1 MFGCSV
7 IVGHFG
13 EYPSIEGEGIMN
25 AVRRVS
31 VVNILPLLFV
41 FVLGCSAPERF
52 DYPPA
57 RKADVVEDFH
67 GTNVADPY
75 RWMEDESTEEL
86 KTWIDAQNRLTFDYL
101 ESFSGR
107 EKIEN
112 RLTELW
118 NYPRYTVPYKRGETY
133 FYSRNDGLQNQS
145 VLYMEKELGGEAT
158 LVLDPNT
165 LSEDGTVAL
174 TNQGVNHD
182 GTLMAYGLSRSG
194 SDWQEIRIKNLT
206 TGKDFSEVIQWC
218 KFTGIAWTHDKK
230 GFFYNRYPDP
240 ATVAKGEESF
250 NNKVYYHR
258 VGTPQAADPLVYE
271 RPDARELGFSPMM
284 THDGKYLVLH
294 VTKGTDRQNR
304 IYYRE
309 AASTKP
315 FVRLLDEADAN
326 YRLVGTAG
334 STFYIRTDLDA
345 PRGRIVAIDL
355 KTPQRK
361 DWKEIIPQ
369 SEDVL
374 SAVVMVNNQFAVSYL
389 RDVQHRIV
397 LFTIDGKFEREL
409 ELPGIG
415 AVTGFSGRPS
425 EKELFFNFTSFLYP
439 PTVFR
444 YSFETG
450 VLSALRDTEL
460 NFDISAYE
468 TDQVFFTSKD
478 GTRIPMFLTHR
489 KGLQRNGNN
498 PVLLF
503 GYGGFNVSM
512 NPSFNVARLVWLE
525 NGGIFAQ
532 ANLRGGGEY
541 GEEWHRA
548 GMLEKKQNVFD
559 DFISAAEWLVE
570 NKYTQSSRLAIMGA
584 SNGGLLVSATMLQRP
599 KLFGAVV
606 CQVPVTDMLRYH
618 KFTVGRFWVGEYG
631 NAETNP
637 EHFKF
642 MYAYSPLNNVKTGI
656 SYPPILITTAD
667 HDDRVVPAH
676 AMKFG
681 AALQAASSGPN
692 PVLVRVEPKAGHG
705 GGKPVSK
712 QIEEWRDIY
721 SFLMKRFNMRAE

>member
-1 MFGCSV
+1 MSLPNKKFIEERQTLGGYV
-7 IVGHFG
+7 IIQIVTRLRLANVF
-13 EYPSIEGEGIMN
+13 
-25 AVRRVS
+25 
-31 VVNILPLLFV
+31 PLLFV
-41 FVLGCSAPERF
+41 FLSACTAPERF

-67 GTNVADPY
+67 GTSVADPY
-75 RWMEDESTEEL
+75 RWMEDESGEEL
-86 KTWIDAQNRLTFDYL
+86 KTWIDGQNRLTVGYL
-101 ESFSGR
+101 EKFAGR
-107 EKIEN
+107 DNIEN

-118 NYPRYTVPYKRGETY
+118 NFPRYTVPYKRGAYY

-145 VLYMEKELGGEAT
+145 ALYMEKELGKEAT
-158 LVLDPNT
+158 LVIDPNS

-174 TNQGVNHD
+174 MNQGVNHD
-182 GTLMAYGLSRSG
+182 GTLIAYGLSRSG
-194 SDWQEIRIKNLT
+194 SDWQEIRIKNLK
-206 TGKDFSEVIQWC
+206 TGKDYDEVIQWC
-218 KFTGIAWTHDKK
+218 KFAGIAWTHDKN

-240 ATVAKGEESF
+240 TTVPKGEESY

-258 VGTPQAADPLVYE
+258 VGTPQSADQLIYE

-284 THDGKYLVLH
+284 TLDGKYLVLH
-294 VTKGTDRQNR
+294 VSKGTDRQNR
-304 IYYRE
+304 VYYRE
-309 AASTKP
+309 AASSKP
-315 FVRLLDEADAN
+315 FVRLLDAGDAS
-326 YRLVGTAG
+326 YRLIGTVG
-334 STFYIRTDLDA
+334 STFYFRTDLDA
-345 PRGRIVAIDL
+345 PRGRVVAIDL
-355 KTPQRK
+355 KSPHRK

-374 SAVVMVNNQFAVSYL
+374 SSVTMVNNRFAVSYL
-389 RDVQHRIV
+389 RDVRHRVI
-397 LFTIDGKFEREL
+397 LFTRDGAVEKEL

-415 AVTGFSGRPS
+415 TVSGLSGRPS
-425 EKELFFNFTSFLYP
+425 DTELFFNFTSFLYP

-444 YSFETG
+444 YDFTTG
-450 VLSALRDTEL
+450 ILSALRDTEID
-460 NFDISAYE
+460 FDISAYE

-512 NPSFNVARLVWLE
+512 NPSFNAARLVWLE
-525 NGGIFAQ
+525 HGGIYAQ

-559 DFISAAEWLVE
+559 DFISAAEWLIE
-570 NKYTQSSRLAIMGA
+570 NKYTQTSRLAIMGA
-584 SNGGLLVSATMLQRP
+584 SNGGLLVSASMLQRP

-642 MYAYSPLNNVKTGI
+642 MYAYSPLHNVEPGA
-656 SYPPILITTAD
+656 SYPPIFITTAD

-681 AALQAASSGPN
+681 ATLQAAGGGSTPI
-692 PVLVRVEPKAGHG
+692 LVRVETKAGHG

-721 SFLMKRFNMRAE
+721 AFLMKTFRMSAE